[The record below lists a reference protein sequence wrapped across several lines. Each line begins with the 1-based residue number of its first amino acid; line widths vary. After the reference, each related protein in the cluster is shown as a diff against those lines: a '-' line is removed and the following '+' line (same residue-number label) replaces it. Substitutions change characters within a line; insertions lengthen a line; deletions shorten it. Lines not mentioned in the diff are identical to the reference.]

1 MLIKILKLG
10 FIVMLSLL
18 FNCHFLFGQED
29 SNFHHFDSIKLN
41 VDTLYF
47 NSIKIF
53 IGQKLIVGKGSG
65 ENSWYRTI
73 DFKNGF
79 NFPLL
84 FLRDLEIKQNLKYQA
99 DPSVRNKDKVKEYL
113 KPGYNLTV
121 LKIKKVGPNYI
132 ALLRNDERFSINYKS
147 LIVEAIK
154 CNELLLN

>member
-65 ENSWYRTI
+65 ENSWYEQLI
-73 DFKNGF
+73 
-79 NFPLL
+79 
-84 FLRDLEIKQNLKYQA
+84 LK
-99 DPSVRNKDKVKEYL
+99 
-113 KPGYNLTV
+113 TV
-121 LKIKKVGPNYI
+121 LI
-132 ALLRNDERFSINYKS
+132 FHFFF
-147 LIVEAIK
+147 
-154 CNELLLN
+154 

>member
-1 MLIKILKLG
+1 MRKIIFL
-10 FIVMLSLL
+10 FIVLCSFLTAKSVTAPLL
-18 FNCHFLFGQED
+18 I
-29 SNFHHFDSIKLN
+29 SNYKTKKLN
-41 VDTLYF
+41 ISDTIITNKGFTIYV
-47 NSIKIF
+47 
-53 IGQKLIVGKGSG
+53 GQKLIVGKGSG